1 MSVSPNVT
9 YSSPAVAK
17 TSAVDDV
24 CCPKFDPATYT
35 DEEGR
40 PYKLISWDD
49 KPFVK
54 DGTYCCYYIP
64 LAFGRGMT
72 RASKKIDD
80 YGAQVPKDEFMVL
93 SDCHSPWYSNIFVTV
108 AKNAD
113 VEGAQI
119 EKISGTFLAKAFEG
133 EYSNMG
139 NWARE
144 MQVLVKEMTEDKSTG
159 DAKKVVE
166 TVDAKD
172 MKIYFYYPTCPK
184 CAQKHG
190 KNHVVLYA
198 KIS

>member
-1 MSVSPNVT
+1 MSVSPNAT
-9 YSSPAVAK
+9 HSSPAAAAK
-17 TSAVDDV
+17 ATAADDVDV

-35 DEEGR
+35 DEDGN
-40 PYKLISWDD
+40 PYKEITWDE

-72 RASKKIDD
+72 RALKKIEKS
-80 YGAQVPKDEFMVL
+80 GAEVPKEDFMVL

-108 AKNAD
+108 TKDKD

-133 EYSNMG
+133 DYSNMG

-144 MQVLVKEMTEDKSTG
+144 MQVLVKEITE
-159 DAKKVVE
+159 KKEVE
-166 TVDAKD
+166 PVDTND

-184 CAQKHG
+184 CAKKHG

-198 KIS
+198 KIA